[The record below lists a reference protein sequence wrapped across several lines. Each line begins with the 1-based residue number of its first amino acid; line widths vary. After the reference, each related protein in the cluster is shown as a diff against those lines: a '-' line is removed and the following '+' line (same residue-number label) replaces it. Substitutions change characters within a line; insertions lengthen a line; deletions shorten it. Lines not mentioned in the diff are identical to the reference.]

1 MKYFLFASLL
11 AVTATP
17 RLKNSDPYA
26 KYDLVIDHAQQTI
39 EVTRASIDEAK
50 QMTEDKVQQVQET
63 VLKAEEMAKKVEL
76 LEMVCEV
83 YSVPVP
89 ESMDEL
95 KEEQRADSV
104 RVSNMQKLNELDN
117 R

>member
-11 AVTATP
+11 AITATP
-17 RLKNSDPYA
+17 RLENTDPYK

-50 QMTEDKVQQVQET
+50 QMTEEKVQEVQET

-95 KEEQRADSV
+95 KEEQRADSI
-104 RVSNMQKLNELDN
+104 RVGNMQKINEKGN
-117 R
+117 

>member
-1 MKYFLFASLL
+1 MKYFLLASLL
-11 AVTATP
+11 AITATP
-17 RLKNSDPYA
+17 RLENSDPYA

-50 QMTEDKVQQVQET
+50 QMTEEKVQEVQET

-89 ESMDEL
+89 ESM
-95 KEEQRADSV
+95 EQLEYERKADSI
-104 RVSNMQKLNELDN
+104 RVDNMQKLNEKGN
-117 R
+117 

>member
-1 MKYFLFASLL
+1 MKYIILTALL

-17 RLKNSDPYA
+17 RLDNTDPYK

-50 QMTEDKVQQVQET
+50 AMTEDKVQQVQET

-76 LEMVCEV
+76 LERVCDV
-83 YSVPVP
+83 YEVPVP
-89 ESMDEL
+89 ASLEDF
-95 KEEQRADSV
+95 EQLRIEDSL
-104 RVSNMQKLNELDN
+104 RVSNMQQINK

>member
-17 RLKNSDPYA
+17 RLENSDPYK
-26 KYDLVIDHAQQTI
+26 KYDLVLDHAQQTI

-50 QMTEDKVQQVQET
+50 AMTEEKVQQVQES

-83 YSVPVP
+83 YSVPIP
-89 ESMDEL
+89 ESMEQFED
-95 KEEQRADSV
+95 EQRADSI
-104 RVSNMQKLNELDN
+104 RVSNMQKLNEKGN
-117 R
+117 

>member
-1 MKYFLFASLL
+1 MKYIILTALL

-17 RLKNSDPYA
+17 RFKNSDPYK

-50 QMTEDKVQQVQET
+50 AMTETKVQQVQES
-63 VLKAEEMAKKVEL
+63 VLKAEQMAKKVEL
-76 LEMVCEV
+76 LERVCEV
-83 YSVPVP
+83 YEVPVP
-89 ESMDEL
+89 ASLEDF
-95 KEEQRADSV
+95 EQLRIDDSI
-104 RVSNMQKLNELDN
+104 RFANMQQINK

>member
-17 RLKNSDPYA
+17 RLENSDPYK

-50 QMTEDKVQQVQET
+50 AMTEEKVQQVQES
-63 VLKAEEMAKKVEL
+63 VSEAKEMAKKVEL
-76 LEMVCEV
+76 LEKVCEV

-89 ESMDEL
+89 ESMEEL
-95 KEEQRADSV
+95 EYEQRADSI
-104 RVSNMQKLNELDN
+104 RVANMKRINEKSY
-117 R
+117 

>member
-17 RLKNSDPYA
+17 RLENSDPYK

-95 KEEQRADSV
+95 KEEQRADSI
-104 RVSNMQKLNELDN
+104 RVNNMQKLNEKTN
-117 R
+117 

>member
-1 MKYFLFASLL
+1 MKYFLLASLL
-11 AVTATP
+11 AITATP
-17 RLKNSDPYA
+17 RLENTDPYK

-39 EVTRASIDEAK
+39 EVTKASIDEAK
-50 QMTEDKVQQVQET
+50 QMTEEKVQQVQET

-89 ESMDEL
+89 ASMEDL
-95 KEEQRADSV
+95 KAERVADSI
-104 RVSNMQKLNELDN
+104 RVSNMQKINK
-117 R
+117 

>member
-1 MKYFLFASLL
+1 MKYFLLASLL
-11 AVTATP
+11 AITATP
-17 RLKNSDPYA
+17 RLENTDPYK

-50 QMTEDKVQQVQET
+50 QMTEEKVQQVQET

-89 ESMDEL
+89 ESMEEL
-95 KEEQRADSV
+95 EADQRADSI
-104 RVSNMQKLNELDN
+104 RVNNMQKINEKTN
-117 R
+117 

>member
-1 MKYFLFASLL
+1 MKYFLLASLL

-17 RLKNSDPYA
+17 RLDNSDPYK

-50 QMTEDKVQQVQET
+50 QMTEEKVQQVQET
-63 VLKAEEMAKKVEL
+63 VLKAEQMAKKVEL

-95 KEEQRADSV
+95 KEEQRADSI
-104 RVSNMQKLNELDN
+104 RVNNMQKLNEKTN
-117 R
+117 

>member
-1 MKYFLFASLL
+1 MKYIILTALL

-17 RLKNSDPYA
+17 RLENSDPYK

-50 QMTEDKVQQVQET
+50 AMTETKVQQVQKS
-63 VLKAEEMAKKVEL
+63 VLKAEQMAKKVEL
-76 LEMVCEV
+76 LERVCKV
-83 YSVPVP
+83 YEVPVP
-89 ESMDEL
+89 ASLEDF
-95 KEEQRADSV
+95 EQLRIDDSI
-104 RVSNMQKLNELDN
+104 RFANMQQINK

>member
-1 MKYFLFASLL
+1 MKYIILTTLL

-17 RLKNSDPYA
+17 RLENTDPYK

-50 QMTEDKVQQVQET
+50 QMTEEKVQQVQET

-89 ESMDEL
+89 ESMEEL
-95 KEEQRADSV
+95 EADQRADSV